1 MYSSSKWLQN
11 LCVKYCSGKEGRAE
25 SAQVTV
31 SVIMKFYLSAACYS
45 LLILLCFGSVCFEIS
60 VFKIF
65 PNQTVHSNDNIN
77 CLDIIREAKTT
88 VLLNIMSII
97 LFYSFYS
104 TVFVALI

>member
-77 CLDIIREAKTT
+77 CLDIK
-88 VLLNIMSII
+88 
-97 LFYSFYS
+97 Y
-104 TVFVALI
+104 